1 MEPQNI
7 DKKQQV
13 TSGKLKSRS
22 KFITR
27 WLSFRRFRDANEGAA
42 AVEFA
47 LLALPFLMI
56 VIAMLETSISYFVGR
71 ALEVSVNTVSRQLR
85 TGEIGIGTS
94 EAEFRTL
101 LCNSGSM
108 AFFDCQN
115 PAKMLIDV
123 KTVNNFQSPDD
134 PAVNPDGTLNNA
146 GFGFAPGG
154 KNRITIVRVFYQW
167 PTILQWSNLG
177 SGGKDNRLLTGSS
190 AFLTEP

>member
-1 MEPQNI
+1 MEPQNTDI
-7 DKKQQV
+7 EEQV
-13 TSGKLKSRS
+13 TSCNLTNTSRS
-22 KFITR
+22 VTR
-27 WLSFRRFRDANEGAA
+27 WLSFRRFRDANDGAA
-42 AVEFA
+42 AIEFA

-71 ALEVSVNTVSRQLR
+71 ALEVSVNNVSRQLR

-94 EAEFRTL
+94 EADFRTL
-101 LCNSGSM
+101 LCSSGSM

-134 PAVNPDGTLNNA
+134 PTLNPDGTLNNT
-146 GFGFAPGG
+146 GFGFTPGG
-154 KNRITIVRVFYQW
+154 KNKITIVRVFYQW

-177 SGGKDNRLLTGSS
+177 SGGKDKRLLTGSS